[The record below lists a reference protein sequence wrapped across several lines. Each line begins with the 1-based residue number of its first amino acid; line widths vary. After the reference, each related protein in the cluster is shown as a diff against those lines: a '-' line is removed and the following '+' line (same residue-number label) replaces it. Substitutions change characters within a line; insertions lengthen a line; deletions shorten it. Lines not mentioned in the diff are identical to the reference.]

1 MIEFG
6 NLQTDLPRYQN
17 PGSLKIDNVIPLAKG
32 YKSFPSFVE
41 LSDVAL
47 TSQPLGLFTSFGAS
61 GSTNYA
67 GDTTKLYQM
76 DNNGDFQDK
85 SIVGGYNNSTTEGSK
100 DFWTFTQ
107 FGNKIIAANFA
118 DNLQKFDEGVDT
130 AFADLVAVKAKYLAV
145 IRDFVFAGY
154 TEEISTVYNQ
164 RVKWSAL
171 NDATDWTPS
180 QTTQS
185 GYQDIVGTHGS
196 VQGIVGGE
204 SSGVVFMER
213 AIYRVE
219 YVGTPLIFTFN
230 KIADNIGAFSPK
242 AIASFGNTIFFLAQD
257 GFYKLTGGQQLTPIG
272 AGRVNEFFFD
282 DITSNFEGITSA
294 VDPNNSIVIW
304 SYRGS
309 GATGGGTINNKFLIY
324 NYAVDKWSTGS
335 GQDLQFISSASQEA
349 FNTLESLDVLGDLD
363 GLPRS
368 LDSYFYG
375 EGVIGLAGFDSNNKF
390 GKFLGGSLSATV
402 DTTEFEGVQ
411 GRRSTII
418 NARPIVDANGESTT
432 VTVTPFSRA
441 SQIDASTEGTAVTVR
456 DSGDCPLR
464 TNSRY
469 HRLRVTVNGNFDT
482 LSGVDIEAMPEGKR

>member
-6 NLQTDLPRYQN
+6 NLQADLPRYQN

-32 YKSFPSFVE
+32 YKSFPSFVA
-41 LSDVAL
+41 LSDTAL
-47 TSQPLGLFTSFGAS
+47 SNQPLGLFTSFGAS
-61 GSTNYA
+61 GSTNYS

-76 DNNGDFQDK
+76 DNNGDFQDVSK
-85 SIVGGYNNSTTEGSK
+85 SGGYTNSTTEGSK

-107 FGNKIIAANFA
+107 FGNKIIAANYA

-130 AFADLVAVKAKYLAV
+130 VFADLVALKGKYLAV
-145 IRDFVFAGY
+145 IRDFVVLGY
-154 TEEISTVYNQ
+154 TNESSTAYNQ

-171 NDATDWTPS
+171 NDSTDWTPS

-196 VQGIVGGE
+196 VQAVVGGE
-204 SSGVVFMER
+204 SFGTIFMER
-213 AIYRVE
+213 AIYRME

-230 KIADNIGAFSPK
+230 KIADNIGAFAPK
-242 AIASFGNTIFFLAQD
+242 SVASFANNIFFLAQD

-272 AGRVNEFFFD
+272 AGRVNEFFFN

-309 GATGGGTINNKFLIY
+309 GATGAGTINNKFLIY

-335 GQDLQFISSASQEA
+335 SQSLQYISSASQEA

-375 EGVIGLAGFDSNNKF
+375 EGIIGLAGFNGDNKF
-390 GKFLGGSLSATV
+390 GKFLGGSLAATV
-402 DTTEFEGVQ
+402 DTTEFEGAK
-411 GRRSTII
+411 GRRSTLV

-432 VTVTPFSRA
+432 ITVTPFTRA
-441 SQIDASTEGTAVTVR
+441 SQADTATQGTAVTITS
-456 DSGDCPLR
+456 SGDCPLR
-464 TNSRY
+464 SNSRY
-469 HRLRVTVNGNFDT
+469 HRLRVSVDGNFDT
-482 LSGVDIEAMPEGKR
+482 LSGVDIEAKPEGKR